1 MIEHPRADELI
12 EAVAGWVESIRP
24 QLNPRDA
31 FLSRVAVN
39 ALNAVKRELIQGP
52 AAEAAAAARL
62 SALLGVEGD
71 LKALN
76 AELCERLRRGEM
88 DVATPGLIPALKAGI
103 EDQIAIDQ
111 PSYVSVKVRLNPN
124 SRRKP
129 WPPHKSGPTRSST
142 RSPRASR
149 PSPSTGPT
157 G

>member
-39 ALNAVKRELIQGP
+39 ALNAVKRELSQGP
-52 AAEAAAAARL
+52 AAEVAARSRL
-62 SALLGVEGD
+62 SALLGMEAD
-71 LKALN
+71 LGTLN

-88 DVATPGLIPALKAGI
+88 DVATPGLLAALKAGI

-111 PSYVSVKVRLNPN
+111 PSYVSVG
-124 SRRKP
+124 RR
-129 WPPHKSGPTRSST
+129 
-142 RSPRASR
+142 
-149 PSPSTGPT
+149 
-157 G
+157 